1 MTRKQWNKKR
11 ICVNS
16 FIVCWDLQVSIY
28 SSDVSCLQNF
38 MEILSACKWMILLL
52 KENFLRHTFE
62 LSKVLKELPS
72 CEIDKIQRIQNTAA
86 RIIEGSS
93 HRSPIAPLLQKLHW
107 LPIEKRIKFKIILLT
122 FKLLSGS
129 APSYLTDL
137 IHTYVPSRS
146 LRSENQHLLQVPRF
160 TTEHYGK
167 RSFAVLAPTLWN
179 NILPLCIRTEPSIS
193 VFISKLKTH
202 LFTN

>member
-1 MTRKQWNKKR
+1 MGQCEMM
-11 ICVNS
+11 CVN
-16 FIVCWDLQVSIY
+16 FNEKLNY
-28 SSDVSCLQNF
+28 
-38 MEILSACKWMILLL
+38 
-52 KENFLRHTFE
+52 FLAASRTHTF
-62 LSKVLKELPS
+62 
-72 CEIDKIQRIQNTAA
+72 
-86 RIIEGSS
+86 
-93 HRSPIAPLLQKLHW
+93 LQKLHW

-122 FKLLSGS
+122 FKLHSGS

-160 TTEHYGK
+160 TTEHCGK

-179 NILPLCIRTEPSIS
+179 NLPLCIRTEPSTS
-193 VFISKLKTH
+193 LFISKLKTH